1 MEEIWKNAVNGY
13 SNYAVSNLGQVK
25 NKEKNF
31 LLKQTFDPTTGYM
44 VVNLL
49 GDDGKRHKK
58 GVHILITEAFIPN
71 PENKRLVNHKDTD
84 KTNNHLSNLEWN
96 TDSENMLH
104 AYRNGLCEN
113 TRKAA
118 REQVKR
124 LRESPRTEHQEKSAK
139 DSITKINKRPKTN
152 KQLESSSANINSVYC
167 RQRTA
172 ESHYDR
178 HPLIRVVETGEVYRS
193 QRELAA
199 KLGVNES
206 AICACLKGRREQT
219 GGYHFEYVEKKRST
233 FLYDYQ
239 LDAVNQLHNG
249 SILCGSVGAGKSRA
263 GLFYYFK
270 ENGGWIDENG
280 YVPMKNPKDL
290 YIITTAKKRDS
301 CVWTGELSN
310 FLMSDNPDV
319 NYYENKIV
327 VDSWNCIGK
336 YEDVTGAFFLL
347 DEQRLVSNG
356 AWVKA
361 FLKIAKNNNW
371 ILLTATPGDSY
382 IEYLPVFLANGFFKN
397 RTEFNRE
404 HVIYSRFSKYPKIER
419 YINTRRL
426 DRLRGRVLVKM
437 NYQHQIN
444 THHEDVYCRYDI
456 SAYKDVIRNRWNPH
470 TDEPIINASGVC
482 YVLRRV
488 VNSDESRQVKLLEL
502 LENIPRAIIFYS
514 FDYEREILLN
524 LGYGDDVEVAE
535 WSGHAHQP
543 IPESDKWVY
552 ICQYTSACEGWECT
566 RTNVVIFYS
575 QNYSYKV
582 MVQAAGRIDRLN
594 TPYHDLYYYHLKS
607 RSGIDLAISRALS
620 QKRNFNEGKYAG
632 DRFS

>member
-1 MEEIWKNAVNGY
+1 MEENWKTISGF
-13 SNYAVSNLGQVK
+13 SNYEVSNFGNVRNAITGKLLHKQKRKSGYVKVELWRGGKEYTRDIHRLVAIAFLGLH
-25 NKEKNF
+25 NG
-31 LLKQTFDPTTGYM
+31 L
-44 VVNLL
+44 VVNHIN
-49 GDDGKRHKK
+49 GQKDD
-58 GVHILITEAFIPN
+58 N
-71 PENKRLVNHKDTD
+71 RLE
-84 KTNNHLSNLEWN
+84 NLEWC
-96 TDSENMLH
+96 TAKENMQH
-104 AYRNGLCEN
+104 AMRTGLFTPKPPE
-113 TRKAA
+113 
-118 REQVKR
+118 VK
-124 LRESPRTEHQEKSAK
+124 
-139 DSITKINKRPKTN
+139 KT
-152 KQLESSSANINSVYC
+152 
-167 RQRTA
+167 
-172 ESHYDR
+172 
-178 HPLIRVVETGEVYRS
+178 PIRIVETGEIFDSITDCARAIDSSVINI
-193 QRELAA
+193 
-199 KLGVNES
+199 VNTLRDDVPNHHT
-206 AICACLKGRREQT
+206 CKGL
-219 GGYHFEYVEKKRST
+219 HFEYVNKEEYSEFQRKKRKP

-239 LDAVNQLHNG
+239 LEAVNQLHNG

-280 YVPMKNPKDL
+280 YVPMKNPQDL

-301 CVWTGELSN
+301 CEWTGELSN

-327 VDSWNCIGK
+327 VNSWNCIGK
-336 YEDVTGAFFLL
+336 YKDVTGAFFLL

-382 IEYLPVFLANGFFKN
+382 LEYLPVFLANGFFKN

-426 DRLRGRVLVKM
+426 DRLRDRVLVKM

-444 THHEDVYCRYDI
+444 THHEDVYCKYDI
-456 SAYKDVIRNRWNPH
+456 SAYKEVIKNRWNPY
-470 TDEPIINASGVC
+470 TNEPIINASGVC

-488 VNSDESRQVKLLEL
+488 VNSDESRQIALLEL
-502 LENIPRAIIFYS
+502 LEDIPRAIIFYS

-543 IPESDKWVY
+543 IPESEKWVY

-566 RTNVVIFYS
+566 RTNAVIFYS